1 MKNTKNPLSKSIS
14 KLLLKWFNKNK
25 RPLPWRKNLSPYSVW
40 ISEIMLQQTVLK
52 TVIPYFNHWMKKYP
66 DIQKLAT
73 AKEKELLTL
82 WEGLG
87 YYNRVRN
94 ILKTTKIITKKY
106 NGEIPNNYQELIKLP
121 GIGNYTASAI
131 LSIAFGQPHPAID
144 ANIRRI
150 MQRFLGWK
158 QWNTKREKQSH
169 LYLQAIIPLENPG
182 GFNEALME
190 LGQLLCLAKNP
201 FCPLCPIRKHCYSFK
216 NNLQNKIPA
225 KAFIPSK
232 HKETI
237 ILLLI
242 HKNKIL
248 ITKKENGIL
257 KGLWV
262 LPSSKKNNNNK
273 IRTNKF
279 IDEEIAS
286 NCLYVGC
293 LSTRTHYYTQFKE
306 KLYPQI
312 FSIKK
317 PYKEG
322 RKGWKWVNRDE
333 LNLYPFPSVYRK
345 ILNEFK
351 KKKTLHNQM

>member
-1 MKNTKNPLSKSIS
+1 MKNTKNLLNKSTS

-25 RPLPWRKNLSPYSVW
+25 RSLPWRKNPSPYSVW

-52 TVIPYFNHWMKKYP
+52 TVIPYFNRWMKKYS

-73 AKEKELLTL
+73 AKENELLTL

-94 ILKTTKIITKKY
+94 ILKTTKIIIKKF
-106 NGEIPNNYQELIKLP
+106 NGEIPNNYQELITLP

-131 LSIAFGQPHPAID
+131 LSIAFGQPYPAID

-150 MQRFLGWK
+150 MQRLLGWQ
-158 QWNTKREKQSH
+158 QWNTKREKHAYQ
-169 LYLQAIIPLENPG
+169 YLQAIIPPENPG

-190 LGQLLCLAKNP
+190 LGQLLCLPQNP
-201 FCPLCPIRKHCYSFK
+201 LCSRCPIRKCCYSFK
-216 NNLQNKIPA
+216 NNFQNKIPTRI
-225 KAFIPSK
+225 FILSK
-232 HKETI
+232 QKETI
-237 ILLLI
+237 IFLLV
-242 HKNKIL
+242 HKDKIL
-248 ITKKENGIL
+248 IMKKGKGIL

-262 LPSSKKNNNNK
+262 LPSLKKDANNK

-279 IDEEIAS
+279 IGEEIATDF
-286 NCLYVGC
+286 LYRGC
-293 LSTRTHYYTQFKE
+293 LSPRTHYYTRFKE

-317 PYKEG
+317 PYKKG
-322 RKGWKWVNRDE
+322 RKGWKWVNWDE
-333 LNLYPFPSVYRK
+333 LNSYPFPSVYRK
-345 ILNEFK
+345 ILDEFK
-351 KKKTLHNQM
+351 KKRKSYNQI